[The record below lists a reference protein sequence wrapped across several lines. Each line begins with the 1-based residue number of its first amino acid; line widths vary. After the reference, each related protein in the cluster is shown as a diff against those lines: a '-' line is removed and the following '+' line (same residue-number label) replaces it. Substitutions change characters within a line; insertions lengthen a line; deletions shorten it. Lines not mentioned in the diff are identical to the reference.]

1 MIGRKARENKDGG
14 DGGVWEGGN
23 KARKEGFNV
32 PLSLLGK
39 DSTEK

>member
-1 MIGRKARENKDGG
+1 MIGRKARENKKG